1 MLCSMTNSNS
11 VVLEEETQRRLQKKK
26 GGGGGGGGT
35 LLHGCSPCVEHLTL
49 TLGYHPHT
57 VN

>member
-26 GGGGGGGGT
+26 KGGGT
-35 LLHGCSPCVEHLTL
+35 LLHGCSPCVEHLTR